1 MLSGVGRCL
10 AVGGIR
16 NGEGACGAP
25 ANFNITCGSP
35 FGLKEVFCCTLHT
48 LAKLIDGIVLEISQ
62 SYCIVDS
69 RTRLSHCESLTSHS
83 YCFPWSWDEE
93 SVYTLLCHNIIHPS
107 TPHNVL
113 YPLTMFFTLRVK
125 WMCSSHLVN
134 LSTCTIDAN
143 FQGARAPVKNFRG
156 AAAPQPPWFLRWW
169 Y

>member
-35 FGLKEVFCCTLHT
+35 FGLKEVLCCALHT

-69 RTRLSHCESLTSHS
+69 RTRLSHCESLNLNS
-83 YCFPWSWDEE
+83 YCLPWSWGACIHFCAITL
-93 SVYTLLCHNIIHPS
+93 YTLRLLDNIRCPS
-107 TPHNVL
+107 
-113 YPLTMFFTLRVK
+113 TMFFSPQT
-125 WMCSSHLVN
+125 CSLPFKTV
-134 LSTCTIDAN
+134 LL
-143 FQGARAPVKNFRG
+143 FE
-156 AAAPQPPWFLRWW
+156 
-169 Y
+169 